1 MNSRIH
7 VNDQIKFFKSFNG
20 GFVSKFNTNGID
32 DVVNKKLGIIGK
44 IRNYEEEDR
53 K

>member
-1 MNSRIH
+1 M
-7 VNDQIKFFKSFNG
+7 SFNG

-44 IRNYEEEDR
+44 IRNYEEDR